1 MGDKKPFVDSIELVM
16 CQTFSQCAS
25 FPYSVQ
31 LSLSPTGKPN
41 EGAERTENVIVGGEQ
56 SLELKN
62 TISSLTIS
70 LTSSF
75 KIILAMRGGQKWNG
89 LGPRPKLSV
98 KWAACV

>member
-1 MGDKKPFVDSIELVM
+1 MMKNQEWVIKKPFVDSIDLVM

-41 EGAERTENVIVGGEQ
+41 EGAERAENVIVSGEQ

-62 TISSLTIS
+62 TVSNQTSSLP
-70 LTSSF
+70 SSF
-75 KIILAMRGGQKWNG
+75 KIILVM
-89 LGPRPKLSV
+89 
-98 KWAACV
+98 